1 MAVLIGYIA
10 SIFLAISLIVNGAFK
25 FRILNMIGQVIFI
38 CYGILINAVPIIIAN
53 AVLLCIN
60 IYQLI
65 RLIKSNEQ
73 FQYVAI
79 QQNDKIVEKFLN
91 FYANDIKDFFPNFI
105 YQFTL
110 QQHISF
116 VVLRD
121 AAIANI
127 FIATIDSTGNA
138 TVQINYTVPQYR
150 DYKVGRFIFEKEK
163 TFLHSS
169 NIKQVVYTEV
179 SNKKHLHF
187 LQVMGFTVDVI
198 NEKKCWCKKLI

>member
-1 MAVLIGYIA
+1 MVVLVGYTA

-127 FIATIDSTGNA
+127 FIATIDSIGNA

-187 LQVMGFTVDVI
+187 LQVMGFNVDVI

>member
-1 MAVLIGYIA
+1 MVVLVGYTA

>member
-91 FYANDIKDFFPNFI
+91 FYANDIKDFFPNFT
-105 YQFTL
+105 YQFILCGFRSHLNT
-110 QQHISF
+110 
-116 VVLRD
+116 
-121 AAIANI
+121 
-127 FIATIDSTGNA
+127 
-138 TVQINYTVPQYR
+138 
-150 DYKVGRFIFEKEK
+150 
-163 TFLHSS
+163 HS
-169 NIKQVVYTEV
+169 NRT
-179 SNKKHLHF
+179 
-187 LQVMGFTVDVI
+187 
-198 NEKKCWCKKLI
+198 